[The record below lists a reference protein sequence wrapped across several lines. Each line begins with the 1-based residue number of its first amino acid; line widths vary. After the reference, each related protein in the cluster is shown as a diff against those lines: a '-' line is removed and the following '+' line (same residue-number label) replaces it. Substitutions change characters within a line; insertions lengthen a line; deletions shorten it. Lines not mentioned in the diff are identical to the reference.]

1 MNHQYKMNTVLFDQ
15 IEGFILVGG
24 ASQRMGEPKYKLQIG
39 GKTFVE
45 RAASALD
52 AATTGQI
59 IVVGE
64 IDDHY
69 LKIKLSDRNDRVL
82 RTIQDIVIERE
93 HGKNDAA
100 RGAMIG
106 LFTALTLSK
115 SKWISIL
122 ACDLPFVTGDLMKR
136 LASYC
141 SNEFDAVVPVQPD
154 SKLQPLCAFYRRE
167 KCLPIVKQSIDA
179 GDVKMQSLISRIRTR
194 FVDFDEIVNLDGSA
208 NFFLNVN
215 RPEDYETAL
224 ETASV

>member
-1 MNHQYKMNTVLFDQ
+1 MKTVFSQ

-24 ASQRMGEPKYKLQIG
+24 ASHRMGEPKYKLQIG

-52 AATTGQI
+52 ATTTGQI
-59 IVVGE
+59 NIVGE
-64 IDDHY
+64 IDGTY
-69 LKIKLSDRNDRVL
+69 LKVKFPDGTDRSL
-82 RTIQDIVIERE
+82 RNIQDIVIERE

-106 LFTALTLSK
+106 LYTSLTYSK
-115 SKWISIL
+115 TKWISIL
-122 ACDLPFVTGDLMKR
+122 ACDLPFVTGDLMTR

-167 KCLPIVKQSIDA
+167 KCLPIVKQSIDE
-179 GDVKMQSLISRIRTR
+179 GDVKMQNLISRIRTR
-194 FVDFDEIVNLDGSA
+194 FVVFNEIADLDGSA
-208 NFFLNVN
+208 NFFHNVN
-215 RPEDYETAL
+215 RLEDYETAL
-224 ETASV
+224 EIVSV